1 MQPNTVT
8 WKTLLSMYYTSSD
21 TAGARALIEE
31 MRAAGVQPEVMTWTT
46 VLKVPVD
53 RSDIA
58 GAPAVTEEMRAAGMK
73 PDMQVLSMPLK
84 TPLKAHVGR
93 SDVGAYRVAV
103 STLVSGEE
111 ATLKAQ
117 AMAYHKERYTQREL
131 PRAWKTTHSGPTL
144 SERTPAPIPYATPRT
159 HPNA

>member
-1 MQPNTVT
+1 M
-8 WKTLLSMYYTSSD
+8 
-21 TAGARALIEE
+21 EE
-31 MRAAGVQPEVMTWTT
+31 MRAAGVQPEVTTWTT
-46 VLKVPVD
+46 VLKD
-53 RSDIA
+53 HDNRSYIA
-58 GAPAVTEEMRAAGMK
+58 GAPAVMEEMRAAGVN
-73 PDMQVLSMPLK
+73 PDMQALSMPLK
-84 TPLKAHVGR
+84 APLKAHVDR

-117 AMAYHKERYTQREL
+117 AMAYRKEQYTQREL
-131 PRAWKTTHSGPTL
+131 PRAWKTTHSGPNL